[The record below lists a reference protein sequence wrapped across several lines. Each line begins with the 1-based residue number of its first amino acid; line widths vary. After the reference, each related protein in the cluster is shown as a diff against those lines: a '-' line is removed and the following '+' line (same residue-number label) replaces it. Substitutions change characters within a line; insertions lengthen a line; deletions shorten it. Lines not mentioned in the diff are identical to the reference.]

1 MPGGILWLFWLC
13 QVSGSRL
20 CLYAHFVGAC
30 GWFGGVLISGV
41 RCWLMAFGG
50 VLVLGG
56 WLMVLG
62 GLAA

>member
-1 MPGGILWLFWLC
+1 MPGSILWLFWLC

-20 CLYAHFVGAC
+20 RLYAHFVGAC

-50 VLVLGG
+50 VLVWVIG
-56 WLMVLG
+56 
-62 GLAA
+62 